1 MKGEAGMYEE
11 CSADIRMTRMILKE
25 GFFDKAT
32 YHCSIITYNPEEEC
46 IYLLSDE
53 TQLPVFSLDGIYECR
68 IDTPKGVIGCSGT
81 IRERY
86 WNKVGRIIKFQIQN
100 GFYKNLVN

>member
-1 MKGEAGMYEE
+1 MYEE

-86 WNKVGRIIKFQIQN
+86 WNKVGIIVKFQIRN